1 MAEQNKNNCVKK
13 KWIEKQT
20 SRTGRRQLSGRY
32 DWSGEHFSAQILLW
46 TQHFKKL
53 QVIAKGDHVIAM
65 DEHGMDITTLHMS
78 KTMANWR
85 LLGKNIAL
93 IIGGANGLDQSI
105 LQMANEI
112 WRLSSLTLPHAM
124 ARLLLIEQLY
134 RSYTILENH
143 PYHRE

>member
-1 MAEQNKNNCVKK
+1 MKLLVIAVGHKMPQWVQIACEDYLKRMPREYTLEVKELK
-13 KWIEKQT
+13 PDITPSKEALKI
-20 SRTGRRQLSGRY
+20 R
-32 DWSGEHFSAQILLW
+32 
-46 TQHFKKL
+46 

-78 KTMANWR
+78 KTMTNWR

-124 ARLLLIEQLY
+124 ARLLLIDLP
-134 RSYTILENH
+134 ILHNSRKSSVS
-143 PYHRE
+143 P

>member
-1 MAEQNKNNCVKK
+1 MKLLVIAVGHKMPQWVQIACEDYLKRMPREYTLEVKELK
-13 KWIEKQT
+13 PDITPSKEALKI
-20 SRTGRRQLSGRY
+20 R
-32 DWSGEHFSAQILLW
+32 
-46 TQHFKKL
+46 

-85 LLGKNIAL
+85 VLGKNIAL

>member
-1 MAEQNKNNCVKK
+1 MKLLVIAVGHKMPQWVQIACEDYLKRMPREYTLEVKELEPDITPSK
-13 KWIEKQT
+13 EALKI
-20 SRTGRRQLSGRY
+20 R
-32 DWSGEHFSAQILLW
+32 
-46 TQHFKKL
+46 

>member
-1 MAEQNKNNCVKK
+1 MKLLVIAVGHKMPQWVQIACEDYLKRMPREYTLEVKELK
-13 KWIEKQT
+13 PDITPSKEALKI
-20 SRTGRRQLSGRY
+20 R
-32 DWSGEHFSAQILLW
+32 
-46 TQHFKKL
+46 

-85 LLGKNIAL
+85 VLGKNIAL
-93 IIGGANGLDQSI
+93 IIGGANGLDQPI

>member
-1 MAEQNKNNCVKK
+1 MKLLVIAVGHKMPQWVQIACEDYLKRMPREYTLEVKELK
-13 KWIEKQT
+13 PDITHSKEALKI
-20 SRTGRRQLSGRY
+20 R
-32 DWSGEHFSAQILLW
+32 
-46 TQHFKKL
+46 

>member
-1 MAEQNKNNCVKK
+1 MKLLVIAVGHKMPQWVQIACEDYLKRMPREYTLEVKELK
-13 KWIEKQT
+13 PDITPSKEALKI
-20 SRTGRRQLSGRY
+20 R
-32 DWSGEHFSAQILLW
+32 
-46 TQHFKKL
+46 

-65 DEHGMDITTLHMS
+65 DEHGMDITTLDMS

-85 LLGKNIAL
+85 VLGKNIAL

>member
-1 MAEQNKNNCVKK
+1 MPQWVQIACEDYLKRMPREYTLEVKELK
-13 KWIEKQT
+13 PDITPSKEALKI
-20 SRTGRRQLSGRY
+20 R
-32 DWSGEHFSAQILLW
+32 
-46 TQHFKKL
+46 

>member
-1 MAEQNKNNCVKK
+1 MKLLVIAVGHKMPQWVQIACEDYLKRMPREYTLEVKELK
-13 KWIEKQT
+13 PDITPSKEALKI
-20 SRTGRRQLSGRY
+20 R
-32 DWSGEHFSAQILLW
+32 
-46 TQHFKKL
+46 

-65 DEHGMDITTLHMS
+65 DEHGMDITTPHMS
-78 KTMANWR
+78 KTMTNWR

>member
-1 MAEQNKNNCVKK
+1 MKLLVIAVGHKMPQWVQIACEDYLKRMPREYTLEVKELK
-13 KWIEKQT
+13 PDITPSKEALKI
-20 SRTGRRQLSGRY
+20 R
-32 DWSGEHFSAQILLW
+32 
-46 TQHFKKL
+46 

-65 DEHGMDITTLHMS
+65 DEHGIDITTLHMS

>member
-1 MAEQNKNNCVKK
+1 MKLLVIAVGHKMPQWVQIACEDYLKRMPREYTLEVKELK
-13 KWIEKQT
+13 PDITPSKEALKI
-20 SRTGRRQLSGRY
+20 R
-32 DWSGEHFSAQILLW
+32 
-46 TQHFKKL
+46 

-78 KTMANWR
+78 KTMAKWR
-85 LLGKNIAL
+85 VLGKNIAL

>member
-1 MAEQNKNNCVKK
+1 MKLLVIAVGHKMPKWVQIACEDYLKRMPREYTLEVKELK
-13 KWIEKQT
+13 PDITPSKEALKI
-20 SRTGRRQLSGRY
+20 R
-32 DWSGEHFSAQILLW
+32 
-46 TQHFKKL
+46 

>member
-1 MAEQNKNNCVKK
+1 MKLLVIAVGHKMPQWVQIACEDYLKRMPREYTLEVKELK
-13 KWIEKQT
+13 PDITPSKEALKI
-20 SRTGRRQLSGRY
+20 R
-32 DWSGEHFSAQILLW
+32 
-46 TQHFKKL
+46 

-65 DEHGMDITTLHMS
+65 DEHGIDITTLDMS

>member
-1 MAEQNKNNCVKK
+1 MPREYTLEVKELK
-13 KWIEKQT
+13 PDITPSKEALKI
-20 SRTGRRQLSGRY
+20 R
-32 DWSGEHFSAQILLW
+32 
-46 TQHFKKL
+46 

-85 LLGKNIAL
+85 VLGKNIAL

>member
-1 MAEQNKNNCVKK
+1 MKLLVIAVGHKMPQWV
-13 KWIEKQT
+13 
-20 SRTGRRQLSGRY
+20 
-32 DWSGEHFSAQILLW
+32 QIACADYLKRMPREYTLEIKELKPDI
-46 TQHFKKL
+46 TPSKEALKIR
-53 QVIAKGDHVIAM
+53 QVIAKGDYVIAM

-85 LLGKNIAL
+85 LLGRNIAL

>member
-1 MAEQNKNNCVKK
+1 MKLLVIAVGHKMPQWVQIACEDYLKRMPREYTLEVKELK
-13 KWIEKQT
+13 PDITPSKEALKI
-20 SRTGRRQLSGRY
+20 R
-32 DWSGEHFSAQILLW
+32 
-46 TQHFKKL
+46 

-78 KTMANWR
+78 KTMTNWR

>member
-1 MAEQNKNNCVKK
+1 MKLLVIAVGHKMPQWVQIACEDYLKRMPREYTLEVKELK
-13 KWIEKQT
+13 PDITPSKEALKIRK
-20 SRTGRRQLSGRY
+20 
-32 DWSGEHFSAQILLW
+32 
-46 TQHFKKL
+46 
-53 QVIAKGDHVIAM
+53 VIAKGDHVIAM

-85 LLGKNIAL
+85 VLGKNIAL

>member
-1 MAEQNKNNCVKK
+1 MKLLVIAVGHKMPQWVQIACEDYLKRMPREYTLEVKELK
-13 KWIEKQT
+13 PDITPSKEALKI
-20 SRTGRRQLSGRY
+20 R
-32 DWSGEHFSAQILLW
+32 
-46 TQHFKKL
+46 

-85 LLGKNIAL
+85 VLGKNIAL

-105 LQMANEI
+105 LQMSNEI

>member
-1 MAEQNKNNCVKK
+1 MKLLVIAVGHKMPQWVQITCEDYLKRMPREYTLEVKELK
-13 KWIEKQT
+13 PDITPSKEALKI
-20 SRTGRRQLSGRY
+20 R
-32 DWSGEHFSAQILLW
+32 
-46 TQHFKKL
+46 
-53 QVIAKGDHVIAM
+53 QVIEKGDHVIAM
-65 DEHGMDITTLHMS
+65 DERGMDITTLYMS
-78 KTMANWR
+78 KKMANWR
-85 LLGKNIAL
+85 VLGKNIAL

>member
-1 MAEQNKNNCVKK
+1 MKLLVIAVGHKLPQWVQIACEDYLKRMPREYTLEVKELK
-13 KWIEKQT
+13 PDITPSKEALKI
-20 SRTGRRQLSGRY
+20 R
-32 DWSGEHFSAQILLW
+32 
-46 TQHFKKL
+46 

-85 LLGKNIAL
+85 VLGKNIAL

>member
-1 MAEQNKNNCVKK
+1 MKLLVIAVGHKMPQWVQIACEDYLKRMPREYTLEVKELK
-13 KWIEKQT
+13 PDITPSKEALKI
-20 SRTGRRQLSGRY
+20 R
-32 DWSGEHFSAQILLW
+32 
-46 TQHFKKL
+46 

-134 RSYTILENH
+134 RSFTILENH

>member
-1 MAEQNKNNCVKK
+1 MKLLVIAVGHKMPQWVQIACEDYLKRMPREYTLEVKELK
-13 KWIEKQT
+13 PDITPSKEALKI
-20 SRTGRRQLSGRY
+20 R
-32 DWSGEHFSAQILLW
+32 
-46 TQHFKKL
+46 

-78 KTMANWR
+78 KTMTNWR

-134 RSYTILENH
+134 RAYTILENH

>member
-1 MAEQNKNNCVKK
+1 MKLLVIAVGHKMPQWVQIACEDYLKRMPREYTLEVKELK
-13 KWIEKQT
+13 PDITPSKEALKI
-20 SRTGRRQLSGRY
+20 R
-32 DWSGEHFSAQILLW
+32 
-46 TQHFKKL
+46 

-65 DEHGMDITTLHMS
+65 DEHGMDITTLDMS

>member
-1 MAEQNKNNCVKK
+1 MKLLVIAVGHKMPQWVQIACEDYLKRMPREYTLEVKELK
-13 KWIEKQT
+13 PDIT
-20 SRTGRRQLSGRY
+20 SSKEALKIR
-32 DWSGEHFSAQILLW
+32 
-46 TQHFKKL
+46 

>member
-1 MAEQNKNNCVKK
+1 MKLLVIAVGHKMPQWVQIACEDYLKRMPREYTLEVKELK
-13 KWIEKQT
+13 PDITPSKEALKI
-20 SRTGRRQLSGRY
+20 R
-32 DWSGEHFSAQILLW
+32 
-46 TQHFKKL
+46 
-53 QVIAKGDHVIAM
+53 QVIAKDDHVIAM

-85 LLGKNIAL
+85 VLGKNIAL

>member
-1 MAEQNKNNCVKK
+1 MKLLVIAVGHKMPQWVQIACEDYLKRMPRENTLEVKELK
-13 KWIEKQT
+13 PDITPSKEALKI
-20 SRTGRRQLSGRY
+20 R
-32 DWSGEHFSAQILLW
+32 
-46 TQHFKKL
+46 

>member
-1 MAEQNKNNCVKK
+1 LVIAVGHKMPQWVQIACEDYLKRMPREYTLEVKELK
-13 KWIEKQT
+13 PDITPSKEALKI
-20 SRTGRRQLSGRY
+20 R
-32 DWSGEHFSAQILLW
+32 
-46 TQHFKKL
+46 

>member
-1 MAEQNKNNCVKK
+1 MKLLVIAVGHKMPQWVQIACEDYLKRMPREYTLEVKELK
-13 KWIEKQT
+13 PDITPSKEALKI
-20 SRTGRRQLSGRY
+20 R
-32 DWSGEHFSAQILLW
+32 
-46 TQHFKKL
+46 
-53 QVIAKGDHVIAM
+53 QVIAKGNHVIAM

-78 KTMANWR
+78 KTMTNWR